1 MVTSVKGPAFW
12 IESLQGLCS
21 HAFISNVLEKEL
33 LKISR
38 SHCNFEGGV
47 LWIRN
52 PMLYLLLYIT
62 VAERMVEG
70 NVHHC
75 SQRNLWLL
83 DCWLCSSQLR
93 NVHHFI
99 PALLFDYSVSL
110 RSPLLVTHIQGK
122 QVYIL

>member
-1 MVTSVKGPAFW
+1 MVTSMKGPAFW
-12 IESLQGLCS
+12 IQSLQGLCS

-38 SHCNFEGGV
+38 SHCNFEGRV

-52 PMLYLLLYIT
+52 PILHLLLYIT
-62 VAERMVEG
+62 VAEGMVEG